1 MFEGMTFDGN
11 DRKGRWGKESGV
23 SPDSCLVDA
32 LKLGG
37 VVPVGAKTS
46 RPEKPSAEGI
56 ST

>member
-56 ST
+56 PT